1 LISDLPQALSS
12 LSHFFSFD
20 PCHLMDYDSTMN
32 AWHRKALYVDL
43 SSGKIRS
50 EGLSEQ
56 TLTTHIGGRGLGMAM
71 MKDHFK
77 LDPYDSRMP
86 LIFAVGP
93 LCGTPAPASSRMS
106 VVSRSPLTNT
116 ITDSSVGGT
125 FPLKL
130 KAAGY
135 DALIIT
141 GKAASPIY
149 ISIQDDRVELK
160 DASHLWGKG
169 CLETN
174 KLLESSG
181 SSACIG
187 QAGENLVRFANIMI
201 GGANS
206 AGRGGLGAV
215 MGAKNLKAIVV
226 DGSKKTGID
235 DSSAFKKAQD
245 DVMRLLRASPVVMG
259 ELGLGEY
266 GTATLV
272 DIVGRRKMAPTE
284 NFKKT
289 FFPDSGAYSG
299 PSLKK
304 NFGFKKHGCAICPI
318 QCKKETSCGR
328 PVPEYETLSHF
339 GALNANSDAE
349 SIVKANLLC
358 NNFGMDTITAASTFA
373 AYGEARGGF
382 LSPDE
387 IIEMLRKTA
396 YREEVGDKLAE
407 GSKRLCA
414 SLGKPYASMSVKG
427 LELPAYDPRGSY
439 GIALA
444 YGTSTRGGCHLRAYP
459 ISQEILRKP
468 VAVDRFSFDGKAR
481 MIKIAEDNNAV
492 VDSLCVCAFAFLGA
506 SLEEYAHLLAAT
518 TGMTFTGQGL
528 MKIGEEIILTERRY
542 NKEIGFTKADD
553 FLPERFYTE
562 AGSSGEGIDIPP
574 IDKKRFT
581 EELEKYYRM
590 RGERS

>member
-1 LISDLPQALSS
+1 
-12 LSHFFSFD
+12 
-20 PCHLMDYDSTMN
+20 MDYHLFMN
-32 AWHRKALYVDL
+32 AWHGKALYVDL
-43 SSGKIRS
+43 LSGKIRS

-56 TLTTHIGGRGLGMAM
+56 TLATHIGGRGLGMAM

-77 LDPYDSRMP
+77 LDPYDSQMP
-86 LIFAVGP
+86 MIFAVGP

-141 GKAASPIY
+141 GKATSPVY
-149 ISIQDDRVELK
+149 IAIQDDRVELK

-169 CLETN
+169 CLEANTR
-174 KLLESSG
+174 LESSG

-206 AGRGGLGAV
+206 AGRGGLGAI

-226 DGSKKTGID
+226 DGTHKVNIA

-284 NFKKT
+284 NFQKT

-304 NFGFKKHGCAICPI
+304 AFGFKKHGCATCPI

-387 IIEMLRKTA
+387 IIETLRKTA
-396 YREEVGDKLAE
+396 YREGVGDKLAE

-414 SLGKPYASMSVKG
+414 SLGKPHVSMSVKG

-506 SLEEYAHLLAAT
+506 SIEEYAHLLAAT
-518 TGMTFTGQGL
+518 AGMTFTGQGL

-542 NKEIGFTKADD
+542 NKENGFTTADD

-590 RGERS
+590 REER

>member
-1 LISDLPQALSS
+1 MRS
-12 LSHFFSFD
+12 
-20 PCHLMDYDSTMN
+20 
-32 AWHRKALYVDL
+32 WHGKALYIDL
-43 SSGKIRS
+43 SSRTVRTDD
-50 EGLSEQ
+50 LSEE
-56 TLTTHIGGRGLGMAM
+56 LLVSRIGGRGLGVEL
-71 MKDHFK
+71 MKDFFS
-77 LDPYDSRMP
+77 LDPYDPRMP

-106 VVSRSPLTNT
+106 VISRSPLTNT

-130 KAAGY
+130 KSAGY
-135 DALIIT
+135 DCLVVS
-141 GKAASPIY
+141 GRSSSPVY
-149 ISIQDDRVELK
+149 ISIQNDNVEIR
-160 DASHLWGKG
+160 DASDLWNKG
-169 CLETN
+169 CLETDR
-174 KLLESSG
+174 LLEPSG
-181 SSACIG
+181 TSACIG
-187 QAGENLVRFANIMI
+187 PAGGNLVRFANIMI

-215 MGAKNLKAIVV
+215 MGSKNLKAIVV
-226 DGSKKTGID
+226 DGSKKTTISD
-235 DSSAFKKAQD
+235 AVLFKKAQD

-259 ELGLGEY
+259 ELGLGEF

-272 DIVGRRKMAPTE
+272 DIVGQRRMAPTE
-284 NFKKT
+284 NFRKT
-289 FFPDSGAYSG
+289 FFPEAHAYSG

-304 NFGFKKHGCAICPI
+304 EFGFKKHGCAACPI

-339 GALNANSDAE
+339 GALNGNPDAE

-358 NNFGMDTITAASTFA
+358 NSLGMDTISAASTFA
-373 AYGEARGGF
+373 AYGEARGRF
-382 LSPDE
+382 LTGDE
-387 IIEMLRKTA
+387 ILDMLGKTA
-396 YREEVGDKLAE
+396 YREGEGDRIAE
-407 GSKRLCA
+407 GSRRYCD
-414 SLGKPYASMSVKG
+414 SIGRPQCSMSVKG

-492 VDSLCVCAFAFLGA
+492 VDSLSICAFAFLGA
-506 SLEEYAHLLAAT
+506 SIEEYAQMLAAA
-518 TGMTFTGQGL
+518 TGVPFTGQGL
-528 MKIGEEIILTERRY
+528 MKTGEEIILAERRY
-542 NKEIGFTKADD
+542 NRTNGFTKDD
-553 FLPERFYTE
+553 DLLPERFFTE
-562 AGSSGEGIDIPP
+562 AGTSGEGIEIPP
-574 IDKKRFT
+574 VDKARFI

-590 RGERS
+590 REGS

>member
-1 LISDLPQALSS
+1 MHS
-12 LSHFFSFD
+12 
-20 PCHLMDYDSTMN
+20 
-32 AWHRKALYVDL
+32 WHGKALHIDL
-43 SSGKIRS
+43 SNRKIRA
-50 EGLSEQ
+50 EDLSQEF
-56 TLTTHIGGRGLGMAM
+56 LAAHLGGRGLGVEL
-71 MKDHFK
+71 MKNFFA
-77 LDPYDSRMP
+77 LDPYDPRMP

-106 VVSRSPLTNT
+106 VISRSPLTGT

-125 FPLKL
+125 LPNKL
-130 KAAGY
+130 KAAGF
-135 DALIIT
+135 DCLVVT
-141 GKAASPIY
+141 GKASSPVYLAIK
-149 ISIQDDRVELK
+149 DDHAELK
-160 DASHLWGKG
+160 DASQLWGKG

-174 KLLESSG
+174 KLLEAGG

-187 QAGENLVRFANIMI
+187 PAGERLVRFANIMI
-201 GGANS
+201 GGSNS

-226 DGSKKTGID
+226 DGSKKVTLA
-235 DSSAFKKAQD
+235 DSSMFKKAQD

-272 DIVGRRKMAPTE
+272 DIVGQRKMAPTE

-289 FFPDSGAYSG
+289 FFPEARSYSG

-304 NFGFKKHGCAICPI
+304 EFGFKKHGCASCPI

-339 GALNANSDAE
+339 GALNLNSDAE
-349 SIVKANLLC
+349 SIVKANVLC
-358 NNFGMDTITAASTFA
+358 NNFGMDTISAASTFA
-373 AYGEARGGF
+373 AFGEARGRFMSG
-382 LSPDE
+382 D
-387 IIEMLRKTA
+387 EMLAMLKMTA
-396 YREEVGDKLAE
+396 YREGEGDKIAE
-407 GSKRLCA
+407 GSKRLCEA
-414 SLGKPYASMSVKG
+414 LGKPGLSMSVKG

-439 GIALA
+439 GLALA

-492 VDSLCVCAFAFLGA
+492 VDSLSICAFAFLGA
-506 SLEEYAHLLAAT
+506 SLEEYGQMLAAA
-518 TGMTFTGQGL
+518 TGIPFTGQGL
-528 MKIGEEIILTERRY
+528 MKTGEEIILAERRY
-542 NKEIGFTKADD
+542 NRENGFTKADD
-553 FLPERFYTE
+553 FLPERFYAEHGTP
-562 AGSSGEGIDIPP
+562 GEGIEIPP

-590 RGERS
+590 RDHA

>member
-1 LISDLPQALSS
+1 MRS
-12 LSHFFSFD
+12 
-20 PCHLMDYDSTMN
+20 
-32 AWHRKALYVDL
+32 WHGKALYVDL
-43 SSGKIRS
+43 SSRTVRTDD
-50 EGLSEQ
+50 LSEE
-56 TLTTHIGGRGLGMAM
+56 LLVSRIGGRGLGVEL
-71 MKDHFK
+71 MKDFFS
-77 LDPYDSRMP
+77 LDPYDLRMP

-106 VVSRSPLTNT
+106 VISRSPLTNT

-130 KAAGY
+130 KSAGY
-135 DALIIT
+135 DCLVVS
-141 GKAASPIY
+141 GRSSSPVY
-149 ISIQDDRVELK
+149 ISIQNDNVEIR
-160 DASHLWGKG
+160 DASDLWNKG
-169 CLETN
+169 CLETDR
-174 KLLESSG
+174 LLEPSG
-181 SSACIG
+181 TSACIG
-187 QAGENLVRFANIMI
+187 PAGGNLVRFANIMI

-215 MGAKNLKAIVV
+215 MGSKNLKAIVV
-226 DGSKKTGID
+226 DGSKKTTISD
-235 DSSAFKKAQD
+235 AVLFKKAQD

-259 ELGLGEY
+259 ELGLGEF

-272 DIVGRRKMAPTE
+272 DIVGQRRMAPTE
-284 NFKKT
+284 NFRKT
-289 FFPDSGAYSG
+289 FFPEAHAYSG

-304 NFGFKKHGCAICPI
+304 EFGFKKHGCAACPI

-339 GALNANSDAE
+339 GALNGNPDAE

-358 NNFGMDTITAASTFA
+358 NSLGMDTISAASTFA
-373 AYGEARGGF
+373 AYGEARGRF
-382 LSPDE
+382 LTGDE
-387 IIEMLRKTA
+387 ILDMLGKTA
-396 YREEVGDKLAE
+396 YREGEGDRIAE
-407 GSKRLCA
+407 GSRRYCD
-414 SLGKPYASMSVKG
+414 SIGRPQCSMSVKG

-492 VDSLCVCAFAFLGA
+492 VDSLSICAFAFLGA
-506 SLEEYAHLLAAT
+506 SIEEYAQMLAAA
-518 TGMTFTGQGL
+518 TGVPFTGQGL
-528 MKIGEEIILTERRY
+528 MKTGEEIILAERRY
-542 NKEIGFTKADD
+542 NRTNGFTKDD
-553 FLPERFYTE
+553 DLLPERFFTE
-562 AGSSGEGIDIPP
+562 AGTSGEGIEIPP
-574 IDKKRFT
+574 VDKARFI

-590 RGERS
+590 REGS